1 MKSTLRFIGTIV
13 IAIATIL
20 FIQSFS
26 TIECTEQGIALHKE
40 ITSSDPACLQVYY
53 YIEQYA
59 DSFDIPKKYAYGV
72 ANAETGYN
80 GPFHWKYNHKQ
91 TSNSKAYGPM
101 QILLSTARYVNGDE
115 VSAKKLRNDVEYNVK
130 TSMKYLRMLHDK
142 YGDWKKV
149 FGYYNTGYP
158 RVNDY
163 ARKVC
168 SYEPDWAGSITSR

>member
-1 MKSTLRFIGTIV
+1 MKNKLKIIGTV
-13 IAIATIL
+13 VVATLVTL

-40 ITSSDPACLQVYY
+40 ITSTDPACLQVYY

-91 TSNSKAYGPM
+91 TSSSKAYGPM

-115 VSAKKLRNDVEYNVK
+115 VSAKKLKNDVEYNIK

-158 RVNDY
+158 RVNEY

-168 SYEPDWAGSITSR
+168 NYEPDWAGSITSK